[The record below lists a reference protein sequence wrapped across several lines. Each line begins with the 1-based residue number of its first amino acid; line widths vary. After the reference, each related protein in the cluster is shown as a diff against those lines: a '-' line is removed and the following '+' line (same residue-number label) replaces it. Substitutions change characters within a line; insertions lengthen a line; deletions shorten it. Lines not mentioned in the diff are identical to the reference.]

1 MTLESENQPFNHN
14 LGIILSG
21 GGARGYAH
29 LGVFKA
35 LEEMGVFPEAV
46 AGVSAGSIVGT
57 LYASG
62 MDYAGMRKFIDST
75 SLVRVL
81 FPDVAF
87 SGLLS
92 LSYLRDH
99 LARFIPT
106 NRIEELEKPL
116 VLGLTNLNSG
126 ETEFWSEGPLRECV
140 MASCAIPLVF
150 QPIEIDGHLYVDGG
164 LLMNFP
170 VPALRSQ
177 CRNLIGVNLMPQIP
191 VSNKKLTSGLSM
203 TAIAIRS
210 FYLSVINNTKPWRDQ
225 VEVLIEAPELYHYHI
240 FQFGKWEEILEI
252 GYRATM
258 EKREEIEKLVFS
270 F

>member
-1 MTLESENQPFNHN
+1 MGYSKPWKKW
-14 LGIILSG
+14 GISQ
-21 GGARGYAH
+21 
-29 LGVFKA
+29 
-35 LEEMGVFPEAV
+35 AV

-99 LARFIPT
+99 LCSLHSYQPDRGIGKTAGA
-106 NRIEELEKPL
+106 
-116 VLGLTNLNSG
+116 GLTNLNSG

-240 FQFGKWEEILEI
+240 SNSVNGRKSWRSAT
-252 GYRATM
+252 GYDGETGG
-258 EKREEIEKLVFS
+258 IEKLVFS
-270 F
+270 FNFQFSVIRENPPFSLAFST